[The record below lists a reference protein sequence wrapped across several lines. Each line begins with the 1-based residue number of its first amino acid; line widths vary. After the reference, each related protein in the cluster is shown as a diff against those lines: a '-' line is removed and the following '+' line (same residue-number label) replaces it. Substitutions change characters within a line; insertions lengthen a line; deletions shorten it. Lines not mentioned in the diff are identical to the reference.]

1 MSPTDRYK
9 KARQCLRNLW
19 RDEDGAI
26 LIEIGLSL
34 PLFLLILMGT
44 VETGNFLLT
53 HLKVQHTVVSVSDL
67 VTRDEKISENVVADI
82 FLAVPQIMAPF
93 HQEDSTLAIVSA
105 ISQNEDTPA
114 SIFWQRSGG
123 GTLSKSSEFG
133 VEGDTL
139 PTLPGGLSL
148 RDDETILATEIFV
161 TYEPLIFNFF
171 EPQTIYKASYFRPRI
186 GALQEIEP

>member
-9 KARQCLRNLW
+9 KVSRLLRNLW
-19 RDEDGAI
+19 CNEDGAI